1 MSKPSQKSRLSRWIA
16 SQIPSR
22 EQLEEI
28 RYVRP
33 LARRTELFRLTRR
46 SVPRGVA
53 VGLLVGIFALIPGI
67 QIIGAALMCVPFRGN
82 IPLAAG
88 MTFLSNP
95 ATTPFILAASIYVG
109 NSLGFH
115 ADIATFNALYNEG
128 ASGDFGGS
136 RGDRLSSVVICVA
149 QHGSAQ
155 AAAQAEYR
163 EHQCRRQ
170 ATGASRRW
178 AKPRRMSRA
187 AETAPGGQ
195 GAAYGELGLV
205 AAALVVTAGLIWA
218 LTGELIVMLV
228 YVGALIVVGAI
239 AYVL

>member
-1 MSKPSQKSRLSRWIA
+1 MSKSRQKSRLSRWIA

-53 VGLLVGIFALIPGI
+53 VGLLVGIFALIPGV
-67 QIIGAALMCVPFRGN
+67 QIVCAALMCVPFRGN

-95 ATTPFILAASIYVG
+95 ATTPFILAASIYIG

-115 ADIATFNALYNEG
+115 ADIATFNTLYNEG
-128 ASGDFGGS
+128 ATVGQWTTWLLSDAAPALVLGLAVISVVVAAVGYL
-136 RGDRLSSVVICVA
+136 LSSFVWRNMVA
-149 QHGSAQ
+149 
-155 AAAQAEYR
+155 R
-163 EHQCRRQ
+163 KRRQ
-170 ATGASRRW
+170 KLNNAGNNGDASDKTIP
-178 AKPRRMSRA
+178 ADGLSP
-187 AETAPGGQ
+187 AE
-195 GAAYGELGLV
+195 
-205 AAALVVTAGLIWA
+205 
-218 LTGELIVMLV
+218 
-228 YVGALIVVGAI
+228 
-239 AYVL
+239 